1 MEEMCQNDLENPK
14 DYTHKH
20 RAHILCHKFSLTD
33 QLGLRF
39 KKLMKYVNSD
49 SNSLVKLVHENSI
62 YFNGI
67 IGRNRQMLAK
77 RWNCNAAELHFKP
90 VKRYE
95 QHIAEELIAI
105 RDNELLLP
113 GFEFFE
119 IEQLILLSLS

>member
-1 MEEMCQNDLENPK
+1 
-14 DYTHKH
+14 
-20 RAHILCHKFSLTD
+20 
-33 QLGLRF
+33 
-39 KKLMKYVNSD
+39 MKSVNSGP
-49 SNSLVKLVHENSI
+49 NSLVKLVHENSI

-77 RWNCNAAELHFKP
+77 RWNCDAVDLRFKP
-90 VKRYE
+90 MKHYE

-113 GFEFFE
+113 GFDFFE